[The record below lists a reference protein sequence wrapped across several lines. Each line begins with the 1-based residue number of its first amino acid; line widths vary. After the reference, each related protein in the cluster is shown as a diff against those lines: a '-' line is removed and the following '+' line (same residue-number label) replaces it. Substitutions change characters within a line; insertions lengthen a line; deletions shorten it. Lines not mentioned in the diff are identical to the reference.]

1 MTEIRTRPSRSKKPS
16 VLTDKQWCM
25 LKKGIAAAIA
35 VGVAAAIV
43 HHVKKNKKKAIS
55 SEE

>member
-1 MTEIRTRPSRSKKPS
+1 MAEARTRPSRSKKPS
-16 VLTDKQWCM
+16 VLTEKQWCM

-43 HHVKKNKKKAIS
+43 HHVKKNKKKAILP
-55 SEE
+55 EE